1 MAAVTENQLK
11 AQIKSGDISNVYL
24 LYGPDF
30 YTIGVYADML
40 IKKAVDENSRDL
52 NYHEFGESG
61 TDMGEFADACEALP
75 VFAEYNCCVLKN
87 LKMSEGRFP
96 KDSYDILIDTIKNIP
111 ETTLL
116 IIYYTSEDI
125 CAGGKKPDKAYKRL
139 ADNAAKYGTAC
150 MFPLKTPADNA
161 SMIESA
167 VKKAGGAI
175 GRNEAVRL
183 AQICSGN
190 ALLMRSESEKLAAY
204 ADGKPITS
212 EMIGLLCCGEDNS
225 KMYDLTNAVM
235 RRDKAGALRLFRELS
250 DTQNKPSVLLL
261 YSITGTFVDSYR
273 VCAGLSAGRSAAE
286 ITADFGYGGRAF
298 VINNIIKNRSALN
311 AGALIRC
318 IRLLTECELKLK
330 TMPTALHNMMIE
342 ETLINML
349 S

>member
-1 MAAVTENQLK
+1 MAAVTETQLK
-11 AQIKSGDISNVYL
+11 AQIKSGELSNVYL

-30 YTIGVYADML
+30 YTIGVYADIL

-52 NYHEFGESG
+52 NYHEFGETG
-61 TDMGEFADACEALP
+61 TDMGEFSEACEALP

-87 LKMSEGRFP
+87 LKMSEGRFS

-111 ETTLL
+111 ETTML

-161 SMIESA
+161 AMIVSA
-167 VKKAGGAI
+167 VKKAGGTI
-175 GRNEAVRL
+175 GHNEAVRL

-204 ADGKPITS
+204 ANGAPITS
-212 EMIGLLCCGEDNS
+212 EMIDLLCCGEDNS
-225 KMYDLTNAVM
+225 KIYDLTNAVM
-235 RRDKAGALRLFRELS
+235 RRDKKGALRLFRELS
-250 DTQNKPSVLLL
+250 DTQNKAAVLLL
-261 YSITGTFVDSYR
+261 YSITGTFVDTFR
-273 VCAGLSAGRSAAE
+273 VYTGMAAGKSAAE

-298 VINNIIKNRSALN
+298 IITNIMRNRSALN
-311 AGALIRC
+311 GEHLARC
-318 IRLLTECELKLK
+318 ISLLTECELKLK
-330 TMPTALHNMMIE
+330 TMPTALHNIMIE
-342 ETLINML
+342 ETLIQML